1 MNERIAYT
9 FVKGFFVSTV
19 ETFDKGL
26 ETMVFPA
33 SENARIG
40 YNFFDPFNEHVVGVD
55 FGNPLEEYTRHYA
68 TKKAAVEGHREVVKL
83 LRKWGKQ

>member
-19 ETFDKGL
+19 DTFDNGL

-33 SENARIG
+33 SENARVVH
-40 YNFFDPFNEHVVGVD
+40 NFFYPFNAQIVGVD
-55 FGNPLEEYTRHYA
+55 FAKALEEYTRHYA
-68 TKKAAVEGHREVVKL
+68 TKKEAAEGHREVVKL
-83 LRKWGKQ
+83 VRKRGKQ